1 MSEVAVE
8 IDAAA
13 DPHVARKAWR
23 RILSDPVAALAAVLL
38 LTIVAAALL
47 APWIA
52 PTDPYAS
59 NLRVRLCPI
68 GGARCPQMLLG
79 ADQQGRDMVSRLLF
93 GLRATLMLG
102 FTAVAIGG
110 GIGATLG
117 LLAAYYRRL
126 DAPLM
131 RLVDVLLSFPP
142 ILFGLAIA
150 AVIGTGLNG
159 LIVALCITAIPS
171 IARISRGA
179 AQQVM
184 QQEYM
189 EAGRAAG
196 NRDFKMLWHYL
207 AANTWPVILIYMTL
221 QLGQAILLGAALSFL
236 GLGAQP
242 PTAELGSMAADGR
255 KFLQISPHVSTLP
268 CALIFLLVLAFNVLG
283 DALRDAL
290 DPQLRQ

>member
-1 MSEVAVE
+1 LSELSIELPSRSV
-8 IDAAA
+8 
-13 DPHVARKAWR
+13 PSARAKAWR
-23 RILSDPVAALAAVLL
+23 RLLRDKPAVLAALFLL
-38 LTIVAAALL
+38 LIVSAALL

-52 PTDPYAS
+52 PDDPYAS
-59 NLRVRLCPI
+59 NLRLRLCAI
-68 GGARCPQMLLG
+68 GNARCPHALLG
-79 ADQQGRDMVSRLLF
+79 TDQQGRDMVSRLLF
-93 GLRATLMLG
+93 GLRATLALG
-102 FTAVAIGG
+102 FIAVAVGG

-117 LLAAYYRRL
+117 LLAAFYRRL
-126 DAPLM
+126 DAPIM
-131 RLVDVLLSFPP
+131 RFIDVLLSFPP

-159 LIVALCITAIPS
+159 LVVALCITAIPS
-171 IARISRGA
+171 IARIARGA
-179 AQQVM
+179 GQQVM

-196 NRDFKMLWHYL
+196 TGDLKLLWRYL
-207 AANTWPVILIYMTL
+207 AANTWPVIMIYMTL

-255 KFLQISPHVSTLP
+255 KFLTIAPHVATLP
-268 CALIFLLVLAFNVLG
+268 CTLIFLLVLAFNVLG

>member
-1 MSEVAVE
+1 MSEIAVE
-8 IDAAA
+8 IDKAG
-13 DPHVARKAWR
+13 DPHVTRKAWR
-23 RILSDPVAALAAVLL
+23 RILGDPIAALAAAFLL
-38 LTIVAAALL
+38 AIVVAALL

-52 PTDPYAS
+52 PSDPYAS
-59 NLRVRLCPI
+59 NLRMRLCKI
-68 GGARCPQMLLG
+68 GDGRCPQMLLG

-102 FTAVAIGG
+102 FTAVAVGG

-126 DAPLM
+126 DTPLM
-131 RLVDVLLSFPP
+131 RFVDVLLSFPP

-159 LIVALCITAIPS
+159 LVVALCITAIPS

-207 AANTWPVILIYMTL
+207 AASTWPVILIYMTL

-255 KFLQISPHVSTLP
+255 KFLQIAPHVSTLP

-290 DPQLRQ
+290 DPPLRQ

>member
-1 MSEVAVE
+1 MSDLAVE
-8 IDAAA
+8 LPDAGA
-13 DPHVARKAWR
+13 PRPVQSAWR
-23 RILSDPVAALAAVLL
+23 RVFKDPIAAAAAIFLL
-38 LTIVAAALL
+38 LVILGALF
-47 APWIA
+47 APWVA
-52 PTDPYAS
+52 PNDPYAS
-59 NLRVRLCPI
+59 NLRLRLCPI
-68 GGARCPQMLLG
+68 GGARCPQFLLG

-102 FTAVAIGG
+102 FTAVIVGG
-110 GIGATLG
+110 GIGAALG
-117 LLAAYYRRL
+117 LLAAFYRRL
-126 DAPLM
+126 DTPLM

-150 AVIGTGLNG
+150 AVVGTGLNG
-159 LIVALCITAIPS
+159 LVLALCVTAIPS

-196 NRDFKMLWHYL
+196 NGDLKLLWRYL

-242 PTAELGSMAADGR
+242 PAAELGSMAADGR
-255 KFLQISPHVSTLP
+255 KFLQIAPHVSTLP

>member
-8 IDAAA
+8 LDAAA

-23 RILSDPVAALAAVLL
+23 RILSDPVAALAAIFLL
-38 LTIVAAALL
+38 AIVAAALL

-59 NLRVRLCPI
+59 NLRFRLCPI

-159 LIVALCITAIPS
+159 LIVALCITAIPA

-189 EAGRAAG
+189 EAGHAAG

>member
-1 MSEVAVE
+1 MSEVVL
-8 IDAAA
+8 DLQDGAA
-13 DPHVARKAWR
+13 PRTGKPAWR
-23 RILSDPVAALAAVLL
+23 RVLNDPVAVLAAVFLL
-38 LTIVAAALL
+38 LVVGAALL
-47 APWIA
+47 APLIA
-52 PTDPYAS
+52 PSDPYAS
-59 NLRVRLCPI
+59 NLRLRLCPI
-68 GGARCPQMLLG
+68 GSARCPQSLLG
-79 ADQQGRDMVSRLLF
+79 TDQTGRDMVSRLLF

-102 FTAVAIGG
+102 FTAVAVGG

-117 LLAAYYRRL
+117 LIAAYYRRL
-126 DAPLM
+126 DTPIM

-159 LIVALCITAIPS
+159 LVVALCITAIPS

-184 QQEYM
+184 HQEYM
-189 EAGRAAG
+189 EAGRSLG
-196 NRDFKMLWHYL
+196 LGDMRLLWRYL
-207 AANTWPVILIYMTL
+207 AANTWPVIMIYMTL

-242 PTAELGSMAADGR
+242 PTAELGSMASDGR
-255 KFLQISPHVSTLP
+255 KFMQIAPHVSTLP
-268 CALIFLLVLAFNVLG
+268 CAVIFLLVLAFNVLG

>member
-8 IDAAA
+8 VDAAA

-38 LTIVAAALL
+38 LAIVAAALL

-59 NLRVRLCPI
+59 NLRFRLCPI

-242 PTAELGSMAADGR
+242 PTAASSCR
-255 KFLQISPHVSTLP
+255 SHRTSRP
-268 CALIFLLVLAFNVLG
+268 CRV
-283 DALRDAL
+283 R
-290 DPQLRQ
+290 

>member
-23 RILSDPVAALAAVLL
+23 RILSDPIAALAAAFLL
-38 LTIVAAALL
+38 AIVAAALL

-102 FTAVAIGG
+102 FTAVAVGG

-150 AVIGTGLNG
+150 AVIGTGLTG

-196 NRDFKMLWHYL
+196 NRDFKMIWHYL

-255 KFLQISPHVSTLP
+255 KFLQIAPHVSTLP

>member
-1 MSEVAVE
+1 MTEL
-8 IDAAA
+8 AAA
-13 DPHVARKAWR
+13 LPDSSPRATQKAWR
-23 RILSDPVAALAAVLL
+23 RVFKDPTAAVATIFLL
-38 LTIVAAALL
+38 VIIVGALL
-47 APWIA
+47 APWVA

-59 NLRVRLCPI
+59 NLRFRLCPI
-68 GGARCPQMLLG
+68 GGPRCPQFLLG

-102 FTAVAIGG
+102 FTAVAVGG
-110 GIGATLG
+110 GIGALLG
-117 LLAAYYRRL
+117 LLAAFYRRL
-126 DAPLM
+126 DTPLM

-159 LIVALCITAIPS
+159 LVIALCITSIPS
-171 IARISRGA
+171 IARIARGA

-196 NRDFKMLWHYL
+196 NSDTRMLWRYL

-255 KFLQISPHVSTLP
+255 KFLTIAPHVSTLP